1 MRVVSIGEVKQLDP
15 KETVPCVRGTIKSVF
30 KPNKGTND
38 KGPWAIQNVIIKD
51 GSGEIKVSIR
61 NHELEVPM
69 SAKNQPITIACHEGD
84 RGKTG
89 VYAEDDEYRGQVERI
104 LKVTG
109 SASIEIGNGSAPAE
123 QTKATQADDEK
134 EMAARGLAPAQPTTS
149 PAPGRHTATAN
160 GNGNGNGHAD
170 KVRDAAKVRARDYYR
185 VLEAVQEMRQA
196 WDAKHPGSP
205 MTDGHFQAAC
215 ASVFIKLDRDGV
227 FN

>member
-1 MRVVSIGEVKQLDP
+1 MRVVSIGEVKQLDH
-15 KETVPCVRGTIKSVF
+15 KETVPSIRGIIKAVF
-30 KPNKGTND
+30 KPNTGSND
-38 KGPWAIQNVIIKD
+38 KGPWSIQNVVIKD
-51 GSGEIKVSIR
+51 GSGEIKVSLR
-61 NHELEVPM
+61 NHEIEVPA
-69 SAKNQPITIACHEGD
+69 SAKNQPILIACKESD
-84 RGKTG
+84 KGKTG
-89 VYAEDDEYRGQVERI
+89 VYAEDDEYRGKVERI

-109 SASIEIGNGSAPAE
+109 SATVQIGNGSVQAQSTPEPPRRHEVPPDSE
-123 QTKATQADDEK
+123 QDLAQ
-134 EMAARGLAPAQPTTS
+134 RGLAPTQPRTN
-149 PAPGRHTATAN
+149 GN

-196 WDAKHPGSP
+196 WDAKHPAAL